1 MHRRF
6 GQLRQ
11 VELDGV
17 QPSPR
22 GSEAGVVSAEQ
33 LELQQARLRPDV
45 PRTFPHV
52 QELLDAASNREG
64 PFFRIPKILDDTS

>member
-1 MHRRF
+1 VRPRRF

-22 GSEAGVVSAEQ
+22 GSEAGVASAEQ
-33 LELQQARLRPDV
+33 LEARLRPDE
-45 PRTFPHV
+45 PRSFPHA
-52 QELLDAASNREG
+52 QELMDAASNREG
-64 PFFRIPKILDDTS
+64 PFFRIPKILEDTS